1 MKSLEQWLGVAIWSI
16 VSLAIAII
24 GVFLVPLAT
33 SGGVHIPISLLIVVV
48 ANVLL
53 PSVFTR
59 GLGLSWAWF
68 VPALIWVIVV
78 IPSASLTGDGDILLP
93 GVPAYSSTLNLIYL
107 GLGVVAA
114 VIGAYVARMDL
125 NLIRQLRRT
134 GERHK

>member
-1 MKSLEQWLGVAIWSI
+1 MKSLEQWLGVLIWC
-16 VSLAIAII
+16 VVTLAIAVL
-24 GVFLVPLAT
+24 GVFFVPLAT
-33 SGGVHIPISLLIVVV
+33 SGGVHIPISLLVVVV

-59 GLGLSWAWF
+59 GLELAWAWF
-68 VPALIWVIVV
+68 VPPLIWVIVV

-93 GVPAYSSTLNLIYL
+93 GSPAYSSTLNLIYL

-114 VIGAYVARMDL
+114 IVGAYVARMDF

-134 GERHK
+134 GERQK